1 MASISASNSDRMPG
15 PRALAT
21 LALLTLA
28 YAFNFMDRFALV
40 AMVEPVKRDLALS
53 DAQIGLLL
61 GFAFSLIYAVLGV
74 PVAAMADRWGRVR
87 VISLSL
93 AFWSVMT
100 MAASRAV
107 GFGSLAATRVGV
119 GVGEAGGT
127 PPAHSI
133 LADTFNGRWTPVA
146 MAIYSTGS
154 GVGLA
159 AGLALGGIL
168 ASALGW
174 RMALAAIGAPG
185 LFLAIVIWL
194 TVPRG
199 APTRAI
205 APENSSHDVPA
216 SSGRS
221 LLMLATAMGFAAFGG
236 FAALAWLPPLGLRI
250 HGQSSAAALGAALGA
265 GNMLGILCGGLAGIV
280 ANRSRRLPLP
290 RLCAIISICTAALL
304 VAACLTEGR
313 HAFVWLSCAMAFSH
327 SLLLAPVMSEAQRQA
342 APGHRATAS
351 AVVLL
356 LINTVGAG
364 GGPWVVGILA
374 DALGPAVGLQHA
386 LAWSALAYLPA
397 AGLFFSLPRRDSQH
411 VA

>member
-15 PRALAT
+15 PRAFAT
-21 LALLTLA
+21 LGLLTLA

-61 GFAFSLIYAVLGV
+61 GFAFSLVYAALGV
-74 PVAAMADRWGRVR
+74 PMAALADRWGRVQ

-93 AFWSVMT
+93 ALWSVMT
-100 MAASRAV
+100 MAASRAI

-133 LADTFNGRWTPVA
+133 LADTFKGRWTPVG

-154 GVGLA
+154 GIGLA
-159 AGLALGGIL
+159 LGLALGGVL
-168 ASALGW
+168 ANALGW
-174 RMALAAIGAPG
+174 RTALAAIGAPG
-185 LFLAIVIWL
+185 LILAIVIWL
-194 TVPRG
+194 AVPRE
-199 APTRAI
+199 APARAI
-205 APENSSHDVPA
+205 TPLISPHDVPG

-250 HGQSSAAALGAALGA
+250 HGQGGATALGAALGA
-265 GNMLGILCGGLAGIV
+265 GNMLGILGGGLAGIV
-280 ANRSRRLPLP
+280 ADRSRRVPLP

-313 HAFVWLSCAMAFSH
+313 QAFVWLSCAMAFSH

-342 APGHRATAS
+342 VPGRRATAS

-356 LINTVGAG
+356 LINTLGAG

-374 DALGPAVGLQHA
+374 DALGPAAGLRHA
-386 LAWSALAYLPA
+386 LAWAALGYLPA
-397 AGLFFSLPRRDSQH
+397 AGLFLSLPRRESQH